1 MKNYWIKTVLGALG
15 AIFVA
20 SCTAQPINGG
30 GFTLELSADVV
41 NFKSEETVTKT
52 ITVKTED
59 KNWTAKAADAKTEEW
74 LEVGANLYANTLA
87 IKAKTKNTD
96 TQTRSGVV
104 LVSTAAGDQTI
115 EVAVNQLGIGA
126 EILVNTPSVDLPKEG
141 KAEIAIEVTTNIEYE
156 IVKPDW
162 VEQVVKG
169 RAMETSTLYFSVG
182 KNETGRVRNGEII
195 FKSKDPSIEKQA
207 TVKIV
212 QQGGA
217 SIDVP
222 KDAKI
227 APVAARALNGEFQP
241 GAEIEKSFDNDM
253 TTAYHSRW
261 GDGTKMPV
269 TLEYDLPTAAKKL
282 DYIIYY
288 TRQDGGNG
296 SFGAVELW
304 ANTYTDPTM
313 VKLGDWDFGQ
323 AGGGH
328 SMILATPIV
337 APKTV
342 RFVVKNGTGGFASCA
357 EMEFYTYAAGNDAQT
372 EAINQVFASQACME
386 VKQGVTDEQIAALP
400 GALQEVAVKMIE
412 GVYPR
417 EFRCESYKAY
427 STPSKWAAKNV
438 TRPYS
443 NLDNPTGI
451 EVKSGEKFYVY
462 VGDTW
467 GNNISLLCV
476 DNLLIGGQ
484 TFMLRTGVNE
494 FTPTK
499 NGQLFVQYLVDDL
512 GAPSAKPIE
521 IHLPEKQGGVVWG
534 YFNLERHKTAAE
546 LDRIMKIG
554 GSSIAGGQF
563 VIQGKYVQWNY
574 LKTTLTASAQAL
586 VEGLGIW
593 DEMIAG
599 HWELMGIGEKV
610 GQFPTLRNNRQLAVS
625 NVNPDAYMHATDY
638 YVFFESKT
646 ISTRTAKSSMFG
658 GRDFMWG
665 PAHEFGHQ
673 SDKALSWHG
682 YSEASNNLFS
692 NLATWQFAQ
701 KYNTGFKTRGP
712 GMQLLNHY
720 SYERGL
726 NFMDFPF
733 DVIPAGA
740 QYDSDGLFLELRLA
754 WQLYVYYHILGKN
767 TDFYPQFFALLRAN
781 HAPDLAPQERSMQF
795 YKLACQAT
803 DTDLTEFFEAWGWFN
818 PIDKVIDQYG
828 KIRHLL
834 TPAMVAAAKAEVA
847 AKGYAKALPLQYI
860 EDRDV
865 VDAEDKE
872 WASSLGQV
880 GQWQTFRDN
889 PAILGTICYT
899 RSGDA
904 ISIENGAQA
913 VAFEVRQGG
922 TPTGKLLCFS
932 VRYSF
937 VTASLTGSN
946 KLYAV
951 RGDGTRVEIA
961 RK

>member
-1 MKNYWIKTVLGALG
+1 MKKNIIILMLGLLAFACSPPLE
-15 AIFVA
+15 
-20 SCTAQPINGG
+20 NGSAYDI
-30 GFTLELSADVV
+30 ELSADVV
-41 NFKSEETVTKT
+41 NFKSEETATKT
-52 ITVKTED
+52 IKVNTED
-59 KNWTAKAADAKTEEW
+59 KNWTAKAADAQTEEW
-74 LEVGANLYANTLA
+74 LEVGANLFQNTLA
-87 IKAKTKNTD
+87 IKPKSQNTNTD
-96 TQTRSGVV
+96 TRHGVV
-104 LVSTAAGDQTI
+104 LVSTSSGTKTI
-115 EVAVNQLGIGA
+115 ELAVNQLGVGP
-126 EILVNTPSVDLPKEG
+126 EILLNTQSVDIGVEG
-141 KAEIAIEVTTNIEYE
+141 RAEIAIDVTSNIQYDV
-156 IVKPDW
+156 IKPDW

-169 RAMETSTLYFSVG
+169 KAMQTSTLYFKVG
-182 KNETGRVRNGEII
+182 KNETGRVRSGDII

-222 KDAKI
+222 KDTKI
-227 APVAARALNGEFQP
+227 MPVAARALGGEFQP
-241 GAEIEKSFDNDM
+241 GAEIGKSYDNDM

-261 GDGTKMPV
+261 GDGTVMPV
-269 TLEYDLPTAAKKL
+269 TLEYDLPTSATQL

-304 ANTYTDPTM
+304 ANTYTDATM

-328 SMILATPIV
+328 SMILTAPIL

-342 RFVVKNGTGGFASCA
+342 RFIVKNGTGGFASCA
-357 EMEFYTYAAGNDAQT
+357 EMEFYTYAKGNDAQT

-412 GVYPR
+412 GTYPL

-427 STPSKWAAKNV
+427 STPSKWATLNV

-451 EVKSGEKFYVY
+451 EVKAGEKFYVY

-476 DNLLIGGQ
+476 DNLLIAGQ

-499 NGQLFVQYLVDDL
+499 NGQLFVQYFVDDL

-521 IHLPEKQGGVVWG
+521 IHLPEKDGGAVWG
-534 YFNLERHKTAAE
+534 YFNLERHKTASE

-554 GSSIAGGQF
+554 KSSAAGGQF
-563 VIQGKYVQWNY
+563 VIQGKFVQWNY
-574 LKTTLTASAQAL
+574 LKQTLTASPQAL

-593 DEMIAG
+593 DEMIEG
-599 HWELMGIGEKV
+599 HWELMGIGQGS
-610 GQFPTLRNNRQLAVS
+610 GQFPAKRNNRQLALS
-625 NVNPDAYMHATDY
+625 NVNPEAYMHATDY

-646 ISTRTAKSSMFG
+646 ISARTAKATMFG

-692 NLATWQFAQ
+692 NLSTWQFAQ

-720 SYERGL
+720 AYERGL

-733 DVIPAGA
+733 DQIPTGA

-754 WQLYVYYHILGKN
+754 WQLYIYYHILGKN

-781 HAPDLAPQERSMQF
+781 HSPQLEPQERSMQF
-795 YKLACQAT
+795 YKLACMAT
-803 DTDLTEFFEAWGWFN
+803 STDMTEFFEAWGWFN

-828 KIRHLL
+828 KIKHVL
-834 TPAMVAAAKAEVA
+834 TPAMVAAAKSEVA
-847 AKGYAKALPLQYI
+847 SKGYAKALPLQYI
-860 EDRDV
+860 EDRNV
-865 VDAEDKE
+865 VDAEDQN

-904 ISIENGAQA
+904 IAIENGAQA
-913 VAFEVRQGG
+913 VGFEVRQGG
-922 TPTGKLLCFS
+922 SPSGKLLCFS

-937 VTASLTGSN
+937 VTSTLTGTN

-951 RGDGTRVEIA
+951 RADGTRVEIP
-961 RK
+961 RKSY